1 MGVKRNKYENF
12 GGTSPDIYNSMAEN
26 EITRWQTL

>member
-12 GGTSPDIYNSMAEN
+12 GGASPYMYNSLAEK
-26 EITRWQTL
+26 EIM